1 MQTALHRYI
10 VEAVDEQ
17 EIWMQET
24 LLLVDSYSQTGAILA
39 KEAAR
44 NAAEAFQI
52 VGEAKLAE
60 TPEQLQ

>member
-44 NAAEAFQI
+44 NAAEASQI
-52 VGEAKLAE
+52 V
-60 TPEQLQ
+60 